1 MRKEILRFG
10 LLISITAA
18 ESCVSVKEY
27 AQAEKNLCDC
37 LSGVLAPA
45 DEFCAEWNR
54 QVADEWEKLD
64 RKMKRLQVFNIEKAL
79 EIHVEIDSVKAAR
92 QVCLEAVSKYYGG
105 Y

>member
-1 MRKEILRFG
+1 MARPFFLILSG
-10 LLISITAA
+10 ALLSG
-18 ESCVSVKEY
+18 CVSVKEY

-37 LSGVLAPA
+37 LSGALAPA

-79 EIHVEIDSVKAAR
+79 EIQVEIDSVKAAR

-105 Y
+105 E